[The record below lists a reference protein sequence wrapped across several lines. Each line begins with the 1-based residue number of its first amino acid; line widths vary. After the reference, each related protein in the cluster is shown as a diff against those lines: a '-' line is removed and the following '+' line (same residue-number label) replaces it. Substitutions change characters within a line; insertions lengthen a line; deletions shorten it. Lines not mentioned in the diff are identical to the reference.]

1 MAIINGI
8 VSVTI
13 KDADKELASLPI
25 YCTID
30 TTVTIA
36 ELITMAN
43 ILQADLDAVLDGA
56 IMQVRVLATMDH
68 NFAVKADPVAG
79 SEIERTS
86 LLTNT
91 VDGSTYPYSMDI
103 PAFAEALYDGNAVPN
118 TGDAAAWQSYVTTPQ
133 IGGKLVFTDRYANA
147 LTDFVRWV
155 KTFRKHRKQT
165 KRAG

>member
-1 MAIINGI
+1 MAVVNGI
-8 VSVTI
+8 ISVTV

-30 TTVTIA
+30 TTVTVA
-36 ELITMAN
+36 ELITLGN
-43 ILQADLDAVLDGA
+43 TLQADLDAVLDGA
-56 IMQVRVLATMDH
+56 IQQVRALITLDH
-68 NFAVKADPVAG
+68 NFGVKANPVAG

-91 VDGSTYPYSMDI
+91 VTGSVYPYSMDI
-103 PAFAEALYDGNAVPN
+103 PSFAEALYDGNAVPN
-118 TGDAAAWQSYVTTPQ
+118 TGDAGDWETFVTSAQ
-133 IGGKLVFTDRYANA
+133 IGGKLIFTDRYANA

>member
-1 MAIINGI
+1 MAIVNGI
-8 VSVTI
+8 ISITI

-30 TTVTIA
+30 TSVTVA
-36 ELITMAN
+36 ELITLGN

-56 IMQVRVLATMDH
+56 IQQVRALITLDH
-68 NFAVKADPVAG
+68 NFSVKADPVAG
-79 SEIERTS
+79 SEIERTA
-86 LLTNT
+86 LLTNSVT
-91 VDGSTYPYSMDI
+91 GSAYGYSMDI

-118 TGDAAAWQSYVTTPQ
+118 TGDAGDWETFVTASQ
-133 IGGKLVFTDRYANA
+133 IGGKLIFTDRYANP
-147 LTDFVRWV
+147 LDEFVRWV